1 MVDILSE
8 KKTRTDFAFNCNG
21 QRDCFL
27 PNGFYVFITRY
38 FEYLIWSIQMI
49 SSMVK
54 PTILL
59 IVTKIVSKATSM
71 PIVWAFNKPQ
81 SKYLL
86 NVNKR

>member
-1 MVDILSE
+1 
-8 KKTRTDFAFNCNG
+8 
-21 QRDCFL
+21 
-27 PNGFYVFITRY
+27 
-38 FEYLIWSIQMI
+38 MI

-54 PTILL
+54 PTILFIF
-59 IVTKIVSKATSM
+59 IVAKIVSKATSM